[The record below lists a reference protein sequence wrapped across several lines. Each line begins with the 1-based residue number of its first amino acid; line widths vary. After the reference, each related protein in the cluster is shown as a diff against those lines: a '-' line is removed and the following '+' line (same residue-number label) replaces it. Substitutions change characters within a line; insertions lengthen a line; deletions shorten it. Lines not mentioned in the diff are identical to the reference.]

1 MLSGEVRASAARREH
16 RRCSGPAQATAGKLS
31 DAVRV
36 TMVTGHVWTPH
47 RVNWLGKPQ
56 VFFLDEVLQ
65 RRAKAAAA
73 GVGAAG
79 CWHRSASSGRG
90 CRAVRTRTRHVSES
104 DHIYNAYFAV
114 SRAHLQC
121 LLCCQLAF
129 LVSAGVFQ
137 SGSYH
142 WMPSAVYASQQLPR
156 DSTASDAN
164 ANLLSCS
171 REIGHSAEPAQRLE
185 QLNAWSRLN
194 GWRLEAVGAQQH
206 MQLQTNPCKLTAPT
220 VCCSGAVSAPGR
232 GSEM

>member
-1 MLSGEVRASAARREH
+1 M
-16 RRCSGPAQATAGKLS
+16 
-31 DAVRV
+31 
-36 TMVTGHVWTPH
+36 
-47 RVNWLGKPQ
+47 
-56 VFFLDEVLQ
+56 
-65 RRAKAAAA
+65 
-73 GVGAAG
+73 
-79 CWHRSASSGRG
+79 
-90 CRAVRTRTRHVSES
+90 
-104 DHIYNAYFAV
+104 
-114 SRAHLQC
+114 
-121 LLCCQLAF
+121 LAF

-171 REIGHSAEPAQRLE
+171 GEIGHSAEPAQRLE

-232 GSEM
+232 GSEMWYTFRLETQNQARTSLILGSFRPNTCAYLDRLHWK